1 MDPAEP
7 SSEKNS
13 FTLEM
18 IDVWKVFLEKAAADI
33 GVGVGVGAIVL
44 KGNGCNILDGAD
56 LDII

>member
-18 IDVWKVFLEKAAADI
+18 IDVWKVFLEKAAADN
-33 GVGVGVGAIVL
+33 GVGAIVV
-44 KGNGCNILDGAD
+44 KGNWYDLCPGAD